1 MGAYRHLSSSLFRCL
16 LLLGFGLT
24 MSLSAYAH
32 TSLPNM
38 YPLDAARNG
47 LLAGETITTD
57 SIFGGPFCAG
67 QQVNVAFSVTG
78 TFLAGNVFT
87 AELSDASGSFANPV
101 TIGSV
106 VDTLG
111 GTIVATLPL
120 SQGNGSAY
128 RIRVTGSNPGTI
140 GFSNPNDITIY
151 EMPNTPTISAS
162 GPVQFCPGGSVTL
175 TSSNSLYNVWSPGGA
190 TTVAINVSTAGT
202 YTVVGDNNGCVTP
215 PSNAITVT
223 ISPVPPVPT
232 ITPGGPTTFCEGG
245 NVVLTTNAPSGRVW
259 QPGGQTSMSI
269 TVSQSGSY
277 TVVRSNIF
285 GCTSTSLPT
294 VVTVVPL
301 PETPTI
307 TPNGPIAICSG
318 DSVTL
323 TSSSTTGNTWSTGAT
338 TQSITVSNA
347 GSYWVRWFDGTCNSD
362 TSNIVVVSVNS
373 RPAVPTITENGSTE
387 FCEGDSVVLMSSSPT
402 GNVWSTGGTTQNIA
416 ATSTG
421 DYWVFVDDGTCS
433 SDTSLLAIV
442 TVDPLPPTPTITP
455 SGPTAIC
462 TGDSVTLT
470 SSSTTGNIWSTGET
484 TESITVYSADTIWLL
499 VDDGTCLS
507 DTSAIVIVSITPI
520 PPAPTITAS
529 GPVQFCPGGS
539 VTLTSNSPTGN
550 LWSTGATTQS
560 IIVSTAGTYS
570 VQVVDGLC
578 VSDPSNTITVTL
590 SPVPPVPT
598 ITPGGPTTFCEGGSV
613 ILTTNA
619 PSGRVWQPGGQ
630 TSVSITVTA
639 SGSYTVVR
647 SNIFGCTSTSLPTVV
662 TVIPL
667 PTTPTITPS
676 GPTALCPGDSVTLTS
691 SSATGNTWSTGATTQ
706 SITVSTAGSYWVRWF
721 DGTCTSDTSALVNV
735 ITNSQPPTPTI
746 TPSGP
751 TAFCSGDSVI
761 LTSSSPSGN
770 VWSTGATTTSITVFG
785 AGDFWVLVNDGN
797 CISDTSDTVSV
808 SISPNPPTP
817 TITASGPVQFCPG
830 GSVTLTSNSPT
841 GNLWSTGATTQSII
855 VSTAG
860 TYSVQVVDGLCVS
873 DPSNTIT
880 VTLSP
885 VPPVPTITPG
895 GPTTFCEG
903 GSVILT
909 TNAPSG
915 RVWQPGGQTSVSIT
929 VTTSGSY
936 TVVRSNI
943 FGCTSTSLPT
953 VVTVIPLPTT
963 PTITPS
969 GPTALC
975 PGDSV
980 TLTSSS
986 ATGNTWST
994 GATTQSITVSTAGS
1008 YWVRWFDGTCTS
1020 DTSALVNVITNSQPP
1035 TPTITPS
1042 GPTAFCSGDS
1052 VILTSSSP
1060 SGNVWST
1067 GATTPS
1073 ITVFG
1078 AGDFWV
1084 LVNDGNCISDTSDTV
1099 SVSISP
1105 NPPTPTI
1112 TASGPVQ
1119 FCPGG
1124 SVTLT
1129 SNCPTGNLWSTG
1141 ATTQSIIVST
1151 AGTYSVQV
1159 VDGLCV
1165 SDPSNTITVTL
1176 SPVPPV
1182 PTITP
1187 GGPTTFCEGGSV
1199 ILTTNAPSGRV
1210 WQPGGQTSVSITVT
1224 TSGSYTVVRSNIFG
1238 CTSTSLPTVVT
1249 VIPLPTTPTIT
1260 PSGPTALCPGD
1271 SVTLTSSSAT
1281 GNTWSTG
1288 ATTQS
1293 ITVSTAGS
1301 YWVRWFDGTCTSDTS
1316 ALVNVITNSQPPT
1329 PTITPSGPTAFC
1341 SGDSV
1346 ILTSSSPSGNV
1357 WSTGA
1362 TTPSITVFGAGD
1374 FWVLVNDGNCISDTS
1389 DTVSVSISPNPPTPT
1404 ITASGPVQFCP
1415 GGSVTL
1421 TSNSPTGNLWSTG
1434 ATTQSIIVSTA
1445 GTYSVQV
1452 VDGLCVSDPSNT
1464 ITVTL
1469 SPVPPVPTITPG
1481 GPTTFCQGGSVILTT
1496 NAPSGRVWQPGGQ
1509 TSVSITVTTS
1519 GSYTVVRSNIFGCTS
1534 TSLPTVVTVIPLP
1547 TTPTITPSGPT
1558 ALCPGDS
1565 VTLTSSSATGNT
1577 WSTGATTQS
1586 ITVSTAGSYWVR
1598 WFDGTC
1604 TSDTSALVNV
1614 VTNPSPPT
1622 PTITVGGPMT
1632 FCSGDSLTLTSSSP
1646 SGNVWSTGATTQSI
1660 TVFAAGS
1667 YWVLVNDGNCL
1678 SDTSGIVAV
1687 TVIQTPPT
1695 PVITPNGPT
1704 TFCPGDS
1711 VILESSSPSNNLWS
1725 TGATTPSIT
1734 VSVGGS
1740 YTVQV
1745 LNGICIS
1752 QASNPINVVVA
1763 PLPAIPTISVG
1774 GPTTFCEGDSVI
1786 LTTTA
1791 PPDLLWL
1798 PSSETTSAI
1807 TVFVSGSYTVSSTN
1821 AFGCT
1826 STSLPIAVTVNPT
1839 PVTPTISASGSTTL
1853 CVGDSVTL
1861 TSSSPTNNI
1870 WSTGATT
1877 PSITVLAAGNYWV
1890 QYSELDCISDTS
1902 LVTTVVVNPLPPV
1915 PTITVTGSLIFCDG
1929 DSVVLTANVNTDI
1942 LWSTGETTQSIVV
1955 DSSGLFT
1962 VSQTNVYGCISTS
1975 DTVETQNL
1983 TPPPPIVSP
1992 AGPIQFCSGNS
2003 IQLSSSSPANN
2014 FWSNGATT
2022 PAITVTTGGTYW
2034 LYVDNGTCRSVNS
2047 NSVVVSVSP
2056 SPPIPIISAN
2066 GPVNFCLGD
2075 SVTLTS
2081 NALSGNLWNTGATT
2095 RSIKVFNSGTF
2106 TVSRTNIFGCTS
2118 TSLPKVVTVR
2128 PRPVTP
2134 TVTVSGPTTF
2144 CAGDSV
2150 ILTSDSPINNQWSNG
2165 GTAQSIKVVASG
2177 SYTVVINDGVCPSFA
2192 SIPVVVTVN
2201 PLPATPTITPS
2212 GPTTF
2217 CAGDSV
2223 TLTSSSASGNHWST
2237 GATTQSITVY
2247 NTGSFTVW
2255 MTNGTCNSLVSAPVN
2270 VTVNP
2275 IPPSPTISANGPTTF
2290 CSGDSVTLTSSNPN
2304 GNTWTPGSF
2313 TTVSIVVHSS
2323 GTYAVTTTLL
2333 GCTSAPSAPITVSI
2347 GDSISPTITCPT
2359 NVNLNNDQGLC
2370 GAVVTYSVS
2379 FNDNCSG
2386 ATLNQTVGLA
2396 SGSNFPVGL
2405 TTNSF
2410 VVTDFLGNTAS
2421 CSFNV
2426 TVVDTELPTVTCP
2439 ANMSLS
2445 NDPGQCTATV
2455 GYCAPNGSDN
2465 CAPSTSIPGFTY
2477 LGSFGGHYYYKSSI
2491 PLNFQNAYQSAGLAG
2506 GHLAT
2511 VSSAGEN
2518 AFLAGYVT
2526 GFPAWIG
2533 ISDGL
2538 IEGTFLGVD
2547 GCPNAYTNWA
2557 PGQPDN
2563 GGGVEDFVEMLPG
2576 GLWSDQSP
2584 LATRLAL
2591 MELDGV
2597 RLNLTAGLPPYS
2609 PFPVGTTVNN
2619 IVATDASGNTATCS
2633 FTVTVNDNEAP
2644 SITCP
2649 ANVVV
2654 SNDPGQCAAIVTYS
2668 VNFNDN
2674 CAGATLN
2681 QTAGLAS
2688 GSSFP
2693 SGVTA
2698 NTFVVTDGSGNT
2710 ATCSFT
2716 VTVNDNEAPSITC
2729 PANVVVS
2736 NDPGQCAAIV
2746 TYSVNFNDNCAGATL
2761 NQTAGLAS
2769 GSSFPSG
2776 VTANTF
2782 VVTDGSGNTVTC
2794 SFTVTVNDNEA
2805 PSITCPA
2812 NVVVSNDPGQCAAIV
2827 TYAVSFNDNCVGAT
2841 LNQAA
2846 GLASGSSFPSGVTSN
2861 AFVVTDGSGNTAT
2874 CSFTVTVNDNEAPSI
2889 TCPANV
2895 NVSSDPGQ
2903 CAAIVTYSVSFNDNC
2918 AGATLNQT
2926 AGLASGSSFPSG
2938 VTANAFVVTDGS
2950 GNTATCSFTVTVNDT
2965 EAPSITC
2972 PANMVVSNDP
2982 GQCAAIVTYS
2992 VNFNDNCAGA
3002 TLSQTAG
3009 LASGSSFA
3017 IGMTANTFV
3026 VTDGSGNTAT
3036 CSFTVTVNDNEAP
3049 SITCPANVVVSND
3062 PGQCASIV
3070 TYSVNFSDNC
3080 AGATLNQTAGLASGS
3095 SFPSGVTS
3103 NSFVVT
3109 DGSGNTATC
3118 SFIVTVNDT
3127 EAPSITCPAN
3137 VVVNNDPGQCAAIAT
3152 YSVSF
3157 NDNCAGATLNQT
3169 AGLASGSSF
3178 PSGVTANTYVVTDGS
3193 GNTATCSFTV
3203 TVNDTEAPSI
3213 TCPANVV
3220 VNNDPGQCAAIVT
3233 YSVNFNDNCAGAT
3246 LNQTAGLASGSS
3258 FPSGVTSNAF
3268 VVTDGSGN
3276 TATCSFTVTVN
3287 DTEAPSITCP
3297 ANVNVSNDPGQ
3308 CAAIVTYSV
3317 SFNDNC
3323 AGATLNQ
3330 TTGLA
3335 SGSSFPSGVTANT
3348 FVVTDGSGN
3357 TATCSFTVT
3366 VNDTEASSIT
3376 CPANVVVS
3384 NDPGQCAAIVTY
3396 SVSFNDNCAG
3406 ATLNQTAGLTSGSS
3420 FPSGVT
3426 SNSFVVTD
3434 GSGNTATCSFTV
3446 TVNDTEAPSITCPAN
3461 VVVSN
3466 DPGQCAAIVTYSVS
3480 FNDNCTGSTL
3490 NQTAGLASGSS
3501 FPSGVTAN
3509 AFVVTDGSGNTAT
3522 CSFTVTVNDTEAP
3535 TINCPANVVVNND
3548 PGQCAAIVTYSVNFN
3563 DNCAGATLNQTAGL
3577 ASGSSF
3583 PSGVTSNAFFV
3594 TDGSGNTATC
3604 SFIVTVND
3612 TEAPTITCPAN
3623 VVVSNDPGQCAAIVT
3638 YSVTFNDNCAGAT
3651 LNQTAGLASGSSF
3664 PSGVTSNAFVVTDG
3678 SGNTATCSFTV
3689 TVNDNEAPSITC
3701 PANVGVSNDPGLCA
3715 AIVTYSVSFNDNC
3728 TGSTLNQTAGL
3739 ASGSSF
3745 PSGVT
3750 ANTFVVTDGSGN
3762 TATCSFT
3769 VTVNDNEAPSI
3780 TCPANVSVS
3789 TDPGQCAAI
3798 VTYSVNFSD
3807 NCAGATLNQ
3816 TAGLA
3821 SGISFPSGVTSNSF
3835 VVTDGSG
3842 NTATCSFTVTVND
3855 NEAPSITCPANVV
3868 VSNDPGQCAAIV
3880 TYSVN
3885 FNDNCAGPTLN
3896 QTAGL
3901 ASGSSF
3907 PSGVTSNSFVVTDGS
3922 GNTATCSFTVTV
3934 NDTEA
3939 PSITCPANVNVS
3951 NDPGQ
3956 CAAIVTYSVNFNDNC
3971 TGATLNQTAGLDQR
3985 QQLPKWRDFECLRS
3999 DRRFR

>member
-1 MGAYRHLSSSLFRCL
+1 MGAYRQLSSSLFRCTLALGLSLMICLSGYSHPL
-16 LLLGFGLT
+16 LPKKNSVATAPNSLLT
-24 MSLSAYAH
+24 
-32 TSLPNM
+32 
-38 YPLDAARNG
+38 
-47 LLAGETITTD
+47 GETITTD

-67 QQVNVAFSVTG
+67 QQVNVDFSITG
-78 TFLAGNVFT
+78 TFLSGNVFT
-87 AELSDASGSFANPV
+87 AELSDAAGSFANPV
-101 TIGSV
+101 AIGSI
-106 VDTLG
+106 VDTLA

-128 RIRVTGSNPGTI
+128 RIRVTGSNPVTT
-140 GFSNPNDITIY
+140 GFANPNDLTIN
-151 EMPNTPTISAS
+151 EMPNTPTISAG

-175 TSSNSLYNVWSPGGA
+175 TSSNSQYNVWSPGGA
-190 TTVAINVSTAGT
+190 TTTAISVSSAGT

-215 PSNAITVT
+215 QSNAITVT

-245 NVVLTTNAPSGRVW
+245 NVVLTTNAPSGRFW
-259 QPGGQTSMSI
+259 QPGGQTTISI

-294 VVTVVPL
+294 VVTVIPL
-301 PETPTI
+301 PSTPTI
-307 TPNGPIAICSG
+307 TPSGPVALCSG

-323 TSSSTTGNTWSTGAT
+323 TSSSSTGNTWSTGAT
-338 TQSITVSNA
+338 TQSITVSSA
-347 GSYWVRWFDGTCNSD
+347 GSYWVRWFDGACTSD
-362 TSNIVVVSVNS
+362 TSNVVVVTVNS

-387 FCEGDSVVLMSSSPT
+387 FCEGDSVILMSSSPS
-402 GNVWSTGGTTQNIA
+402 GNVWSTGDTTQNIA
-416 ATSTG
+416 AIATG
-421 DYWVFVDDGTCS
+421 DYWVFVDNGTCS
-433 SDTSLLAIV
+433 SDTSLLAMV

-455 SGPTAIC
+455 SGPTAFC
-462 TGDSVTLT
+462 SGDSVILT
-470 SSSTTGNIWSTGET
+470 SSSPSGNVWSTGAT
-484 TESITVYSADTIWLL
+484 TQSITVFGAGDFWVL
-499 VDDGTCLS
+499 VNDGNCIS
-507 DTSAIVIVSITPI
+507 DTSDTVSVSISPNPPTP
-520 PPAPTITAS
+520 AITAS

-560 IIVSTAGTYS
+560 ILVTTAGSYS

-578 VSDPSNTITVTL
+578 ISDPSNTITVTL

-598 ITPGGPTTFCEGGSV
+598 ITPGGPTTFCDGGSV

-619 PSGRVWQPGGQ
+619 PSGRIWQPGGQ
-630 TSVSITVTA
+630 TTVSITVTT
-639 SGSYTVVR
+639 SGSYTVIR

-721 DGTCTSDTSALVNV
+721 DGSCTSDTSALVNV

-770 VWSTGATTTSITVFG
+770 VWSTGATTQSITVFG

-817 TITASGPVQFCPG
+817 AITASGPVQFCPG

-841 GNLWSTGATTQSII
+841 GNLWSTGATTQSIL
-855 VSTAG
+855 VTTAG
-860 TYSVQVVDGLCVS
+860 SYSVQVVDGLCIS

-895 GPTTFCEG
+895 GPTTFCDG

-915 RVWQPGGQTSVSIT
+915 RIWQPGGQTTVSIT

-936 TVVRSNI
+936 TVIRSNI

-1008 YWVRWFDGTCTS
+1008 YWVRWFDGSCTS

-1067 GATTPS
+1067 GATTQS

-1105 NPPTPTI
+1105 NPPTPAI

-1129 SNCPTGNLWSTG
+1129 SNSPTGNLWSTG
-1141 ATTQSIIVST
+1141 ATTQSILVTT

-1159 VDGLCV
+1159 VDGFCI

-1187 GGPTTFCEGGSV
+1187 GGPTTFCDGGSV
-1199 ILTTNAPSGRV
+1199 ILTTNAPSGRI
-1210 WQPGGQTSVSITVT
+1210 WQPGGQTTVSITVT
-1224 TSGSYTVVRSNIFG
+1224 TSGSYTVIRSNIFG

-1301 YWVRWFDGTCTSDTS
+1301 YWVRWFDGSCTSDTS
-1316 ALVNVITNSQPPT
+1316 ALVNVVTNPRPA
-1329 PTITPSGPTAFC
+1329 TPSISVGGPTTFC

-1362 TTPSITVFGAGD
+1362 TTQSITVFAGGTY
-1374 FWVLVNDGNCISDTS
+1374 WVLVDDGNCISDTS
-1389 DTVSVSISPNPPTPT
+1389 
-1404 ITASGPVQFCP
+1404 G
-1415 GGSVTL
+1415 
-1421 TSNSPTGNLWSTG
+1421 
-1434 ATTQSIIVSTA
+1434 
-1445 GTYSVQV
+1445 
-1452 VDGLCVSDPSNT
+1452 
-1464 ITVTL
+1464 
-1469 SPVPPVPTITPG
+1469 
-1481 GPTTFCQGGSVILTT
+1481 
-1496 NAPSGRVWQPGGQ
+1496 
-1509 TSVSITVTTS
+1509 
-1519 GSYTVVRSNIFGCTS
+1519 
-1534 TSLPTVVTVIPLP
+1534 
-1547 TTPTITPSGPT
+1547 
-1558 ALCPGDS
+1558 
-1565 VTLTSSSATGNT
+1565 
-1577 WSTGATTQS
+1577 
-1586 ITVSTAGSYWVR
+1586 
-1598 WFDGTC
+1598 
-1604 TSDTSALVNV
+1604 
-1614 VTNPSPPT
+1614 
-1622 PTITVGGPMT
+1622 TVG
-1632 FCSGDSLTLTSSSP
+1632 
-1646 SGNVWSTGATTQSI
+1646 
-1660 TVFAAGS
+1660 
-1667 YWVLVNDGNCL
+1667 
-1678 SDTSGIVAV
+1678 V
-1687 TVIQTPPT
+1687 TVIQTPPM
-1695 PVITPNGPT
+1695 PVITPLGPT

-1711 VILESSSPSNNLWS
+1711 VTLESNSLVNNLWS
-1725 TGATTPSIT
+1725 TGATSQSIT
-1734 VSVGGS
+1734 VSVGGT

-1745 LNGICIS
+1745 FNGVCVS
-1752 QASNPINVVVA
+1752 QPSSPVNVVVA
-1763 PLPAIPTISVG
+1763 PQPSIPTISVS
-1774 GPTTFCEGDSVI
+1774 GPTIFCDGDSVI

-1791 PPDLLWL
+1791 PADLEWL
-1798 PSSETTSAI
+1798 PNMEATSAI

-1826 STSLPIAVTVNPT
+1826 SISLPLVVTVNPI
-1839 PVTPTISASGSTTL
+1839 PITPTILASGPTSL
-1853 CVGDSVTL
+1853 CDGDSVTL
-1861 TSSSPTNNI
+1861 TSSSLTNNI
-1870 WSTGATT
+1870 WSNGATT
-1877 PSITVLAAGNYWV
+1877 TSITVSAAGNYWV
-1890 QYSELDCISDTS
+1890 QYSALDCISDTS

-1929 DSVVLTANVNTDI
+1929 DSVVLTANVSNNI

-1955 DSSGLFT
+1955 DSSGFFT
-1962 VSQTNVYGCISTS
+1962 VSQSNIFGCSSTS

-1983 TPPPPIVSP
+1983 TPPPPLVSP
-1992 AGPIQFCSGNS
+1992 TGPIQFCSGNS
-2003 IQLSSSSPANN
+2003 IQLSSSSPMDNY
-2014 FWSNGATT
+2014 WSNGATT
-2022 PAITVTTGGTYW
+2022 PTLTVTGSGTFW

-2056 SPPIPIISAN
+2056 SPPIPVITAN

-2081 NALSGNLWNTGATT
+2081 SALSGNLWNTGATT

-2118 TSLPKVVTVR
+2118 TSIPKVVTVR

-2134 TVTVSGPTTF
+2134 LVTVSGSTTF

-2150 ILTSDSPINNQWSNG
+2150 ILTSNSLIHNQWSNG
-2165 GTAQSIKVVASG
+2165 DTTQSIKVVASG

-2201 PLPATPTITPS
+2201 PLPPTPTITSS

-2217 CAGDSV
+2217 CMGDSV
-2223 TLTSSSASGNHWST
+2223 TLTSSSAIGNHWST

-2247 NTGSFTVW
+2247 SSGTYNVW
-2255 MTNGTCNSLVSAPVN
+2255 MTNGTCSSLVSLPVN

-2275 IPPSPTISANGPTTF
+2275 IPQTPSISANGPTTF
-2290 CSGDSVTLTSSNPN
+2290 CNGDSVTLSSSNPD
-2304 GNTWTPGSF
+2304 GNLWTPGNI
-2313 TTVSIVVHSS
+2313 TTSSIVVHSS
-2323 GTYAVTTTLL
+2323 GTYTVSTTLL
-2333 GCTSAPSAPITVSI
+2333 GCTSAPSNAVVVTI
-2347 GDSISPTITCPT
+2347 GDSIAPTITCPA
-2359 NVNLNNDQGLC
+2359 NVNVNNDPGLC
-2370 GAVVTYSVS
+2370 GAAVTYSVS
-2379 FNDNCSG
+2379 FNDNCAE
-2386 ATLNQTVGLA
+2386 ATLNQTAGLP
-2396 SGSNFPVGL
+2396 SGSSFPVGL

-2410 VVTDFLGNTAS
+2410 LVTDFLGNTAT

-2426 TVVDTELPTVTCP
+2426 MVMDAELPTVTCP
-2439 ANMSLS
+2439 VNISIN

-2465 CAPSTSIPGFTY
+2465 CAPTTSIPGFTY
-2477 LGSFGGHYYYKSSI
+2477 LGSYGGHYYYKSLV
-2491 PLNFQNAYQSAGLAG
+2491 PFNFQNAYQSAGLAG

-2511 VSSAGEN
+2511 VSSVGEN
-2518 AFLAGYVT
+2518 AFLASYVT

-2547 GCPNAYTNWA
+2547 GCPNAFTNWA
-2557 PGQPDN
+2557 LGQPDN
-2563 GGGVEDFVEMLPG
+2563 GAGVEDFVEMLPG
-2576 GLWSDQSP
+2576 GLWTDQSP

-2591 MELDGV
+2591 LELDGV
-2597 RLNLTAGLPPYS
+2597 QLNLTVGLPPYS

-2619 IVATDASGNTATCS
+2619 IVATDASGNTS
-2633 FTVTVNDNEAP
+2633 
-2644 SITCP
+2644 
-2649 ANVVV
+2649 
-2654 SNDPGQCAAIVTYS
+2654 
-2668 VNFNDN
+2668 
-2674 CAGATLN
+2674 
-2681 QTAGLAS
+2681 
-2688 GSSFP
+2688 
-2693 SGVTA
+2693 
-2698 NTFVVTDGSGNT
+2698 
-2710 ATCSFT
+2710 
-2716 VTVNDNEAPSITC
+2716 
-2729 PANVVVS
+2729 
-2736 NDPGQCAAIV
+2736 
-2746 TYSVNFNDNCAGATL
+2746 
-2761 NQTAGLAS
+2761 
-2769 GSSFPSG
+2769 
-2776 VTANTF
+2776 
-2782 VVTDGSGNTVTC
+2782 
-2794 SFTVTVNDNEA
+2794 
-2805 PSITCPA
+2805 
-2812 NVVVSNDPGQCAAIV
+2812 
-2827 TYAVSFNDNCVGAT
+2827 
-2841 LNQAA
+2841 
-2846 GLASGSSFPSGVTSN
+2846 
-2861 AFVVTDGSGNTAT
+2861 
-2874 CSFTVTVNDNEAPSI
+2874 
-2889 TCPANV
+2889 
-2895 NVSSDPGQ
+2895 
-2903 CAAIVTYSVSFNDNC
+2903 
-2918 AGATLNQT
+2918 
-2926 AGLASGSSFPSG
+2926 
-2938 VTANAFVVTDGS
+2938 
-2950 GNTATCSFTVTVNDT
+2950 
-2965 EAPSITC
+2965 
-2972 PANMVVSNDP
+2972 
-2982 GQCAAIVTYS
+2982 
-2992 VNFNDNCAGA
+2992 
-3002 TLSQTAG
+3002 
-3009 LASGSSFA
+3009 
-3017 IGMTANTFV
+3017 
-3026 VTDGSGNTAT
+3026 
-3036 CSFTVTVNDNEAP
+3036 
-3049 SITCPANVVVSND
+3049 
-3062 PGQCASIV
+3062 
-3070 TYSVNFSDNC
+3070 
-3080 AGATLNQTAGLASGS
+3080 
-3095 SFPSGVTS
+3095 
-3103 NSFVVT
+3103 
-3109 DGSGNTATC
+3109 
-3118 SFIVTVNDT
+3118 
-3127 EAPSITCPAN
+3127 
-3137 VVVNNDPGQCAAIAT
+3137 
-3152 YSVSF
+3152 
-3157 NDNCAGATLNQT
+3157 
-3169 AGLASGSSF
+3169 
-3178 PSGVTANTYVVTDGS
+3178 
-3193 GNTATCSFTV
+3193 
-3203 TVNDTEAPSI
+3203 
-3213 TCPANVV
+3213 
-3220 VNNDPGQCAAIVT
+3220 
-3233 YSVNFNDNCAGAT
+3233 
-3246 LNQTAGLASGSS
+3246 
-3258 FPSGVTSNAF
+3258 
-3268 VVTDGSGN
+3268 
-3276 TATCSFTVTVN
+3276 TCSFTVTVN

-3330 TTGLA
+3330 TAGLA

-3366 VNDTEASSIT
+3366 VNDTEVPTIT
-3376 CPANVVVS
+3376 CPANVNVS

-3406 ATLNQTAGLTSGSS
+3406 A
-3420 FPSGVT
+3420 
-3426 SNSFVVTD
+3426 
-3434 GSGNTATCSFTV
+3434 
-3446 TVNDTEAPSITCPAN
+3446 
-3461 VVVSN
+3461 
-3466 DPGQCAAIVTYSVS
+3466 
-3480 FNDNCTGSTL
+3480 
-3490 NQTAGLASGSS
+3490 
-3501 FPSGVTAN
+3501 
-3509 AFVVTDGSGNTAT
+3509 
-3522 CSFTVTVNDTEAP
+3522 
-3535 TINCPANVVVNND
+3535 
-3548 PGQCAAIVTYSVNFN
+3548 
-3563 DNCAGATLNQTAGL
+3563 
-3577 ASGSSF
+3577 
-3583 PSGVTSNAFFV
+3583 
-3594 TDGSGNTATC
+3594 
-3604 SFIVTVND
+3604 
-3612 TEAPTITCPAN
+3612 
-3623 VVVSNDPGQCAAIVT
+3623 
-3638 YSVTFNDNCAGAT
+3638 
-3651 LNQTAGLASGSSF
+3651 
-3664 PSGVTSNAFVVTDG
+3664 
-3678 SGNTATCSFTV
+3678 
-3689 TVNDNEAPSITC
+3689 
-3701 PANVGVSNDPGLCA
+3701 
-3715 AIVTYSVSFNDNC
+3715 
-3728 TGSTLNQTAGL
+3728 TLNQTAGL

-3769 VTVNDNEAPSI
+3769 VTVNDSEAPSI
-3780 TCPANVSVS
+3780 TCPANV
-3789 TDPGQCAAI
+3789 
-3798 VTYSVNFSD
+3798 N
-3807 NCAGATLNQ
+3807 
-3816 TAGLA
+3816 
-3821 SGISFPSGVTSNSF
+3821 
-3835 VVTDGSG
+3835 
-3842 NTATCSFTVTVND
+3842 
-3855 NEAPSITCPANVV
+3855 

-3880 TYSVN
+3880 IYSVS
-3885 FNDNCAGPTLN
+3885 FNDNCAGSTLN

-3907 PSGVTSNSFVVTDGS
+3907 PSGVTSNTFVVTDGS

-3939 PSITCPANVNVS
+3939 PTITCPANVV
-3951 NDPGQ
+3951 
-3956 CAAIVTYSVNFNDNC
+3956 
-3971 TGATLNQTAGLDQR
+3971 R
-3985 QQLPKWRDFECLRS
+3985 QQRPRPMRGNRDLFGE
-3999 DRRFR
+3999 FQ